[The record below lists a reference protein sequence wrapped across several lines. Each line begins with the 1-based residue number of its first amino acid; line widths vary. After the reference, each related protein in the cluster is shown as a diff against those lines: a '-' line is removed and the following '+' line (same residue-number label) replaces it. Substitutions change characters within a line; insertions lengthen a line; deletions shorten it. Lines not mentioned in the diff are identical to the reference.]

1 MLVGTQEVIISDPE
15 SQIIVGAFDAV
26 KAVCFPVR
34 SLIGPVQPFHDL
46 FERAVFSRH
55 SIVVGKS
62 NDLSDLKDKIFAKL
76 LCELYGSK
84 WIGTVAVSD
93 ELEVFREFL
102 KSLEGHA
109 HGKDTRADP
118 TVIRHLVTD
127 DGTAGSVHDE
137 PNIGFDA
144 ADLDVGFIG
153 NKSLPFAIGILID
166 EGFDADSRSLTVVS
180 DLLMGDLNVIKI
192 FEGLAGFAQGQSEVD
207 MQRQTQGHDVGVV
220 FTEFEGRSVFRQGI

>member
-127 DGTAGSVHDE
+127 DGTAGS
-137 PNIGFDA
+137 G
-144 ADLDVGFIG
+144 
-153 NKSLPFAIGILID
+153 S
-166 EGFDADSRSLTVVS
+166 
-180 DLLMGDLNVIKI
+180 
-192 FEGLAGFAQGQSEVD
+192 
-207 MQRQTQGHDVGVV
+207 
-220 FTEFEGRSVFRQGI
+220 